1 MALYCGSNIGL
12 TLQDEQHHHPH
23 LSNGRLTVAVGVR
36 KGELHTQMCAAAN
49 TGVNTAMDAGP
60 LEAEA
65 LPCPASMEAW
75 RCSWKLGEMHLIQIS
90 PVQAMQPLVHAGFPA
105 LVLRAQRPA
114 MSQGHCD
121 RLLPVLPEP
130 SSPTVRPV
138 SHHRNT
144 RPLFFVGKQSDRP
157 FGNS

>member
-1 MALYCGSNIGL
+1 MALYCGFNIGL
-12 TLQDEQHHHPH
+12 KLQDEQHHHPH
-23 LSNGRLTVAVGVR
+23 LSNGRLTVAMGVR

-49 TGVNTAMDAGP
+49 TRVNTVMDAGP
-60 LEAEA
+60 LEAE
-65 LPCPASMEAW
+65 ASMEAW
-75 RCSWKLGEMHLIQIS
+75 RCSWKLGEIHLIQIS
-90 PVQAMQPLVHAGFPA
+90 PVQATQPLVHAGFPA

-114 MSQGHCD
+114 MSQGRCD

-144 RPLFFVGKQSDRP
+144 RPLFFVGKQSHRP